1 MIDGLKR
8 YLHTIILSTK
18 GSIAIMFAIMIPM
31 LLVFMAYYFDIVQ
44 LVAKQAR
51 LLDAVDEGTLAIS
64 SRGWGNDKHKE
75 NIETLR
81 YYLENYLPAPEAITF
96 TDLNVELR
104 EPIPPCMT
112 RYHVSAGAKVKMFF
126 HYDKFTSFP
135 ETEVIYAESKACL
148 RGSISSFIGDFAF
161 LIDLSS
167 SMRCVMNI
175 TGNGLDTCKDDYR
188 EELQETAKLTKLK
201 EVVTKM
207 IVEIMETSN
216 KSQFA
221 LVPFNIGVPVKLDGK
236 NEKGGQLFGC
246 SVAFVPKAGFDID
259 YAYWANKYI
268 PPTASKIYD
277 AVSYVDNARFDYYND
292 YVVENESDLDRYCTK
307 NNPNYVEKN
316 RGQAL
321 RSCMSDLNY
330 TYINNPTVGSQ
341 EWYNNNSMLYN
352 NAKFPNIYQCVDS
365 SAMWTSCTESLLVPF
380 VSRKLHPTFI
390 NEWEKSRNVREIA
403 SKLDPDTSSWEERKC
418 PSKKPSCIKDEKDN
432 REVFLQGQLLYRNIA
447 NDESVDYEK
456 TLEMM
461 FSEKSIITFAMPW
474 VYRRNHIDEESTK
487 KLRSYHWM
495 CPSIPG
501 GDPGLDKSGGIIK
514 EPEGKVKMKESM
526 PNASM
531 SHYLI
536 DLTRFCGTN
545 RFIKG
550 KNLGPCDSTK
560 VDLKVIEDINVV
572 RGVRTD
578 TITGLLR
585 AVPVVAK
592 QSGNNFKSIIIVSD
606 GADNVN
612 LALSDKMLNQYK
624 ICDRIRDGFKKLN
637 NEVGLYMIF
646 TYSKDSTSN
655 DDDDKDINKHIA
667 LWTSCVGKDNF
678 YYADTFEK
686 LQKAI
691 NDILGK
697 TTSSQQFEMASFIP
711 DDTNN

>member
-1 MIDGLKR
+1 MIDDLKR

-18 GSIAIMFAIMIPM
+18 GSIAIMFAIMVPM

-64 SRGWGNDKHKE
+64 SRGWGNDKYKE
-75 NIETLR
+75 NIETLT

-96 TDLNVELR
+96 TDLHVELR
-104 EPIPPCMT
+104 DPIPPCMT

-126 HYDKFTSFP
+126 HYDGFTSFP
-135 ETEVIYAESKACL
+135 ETKTVYAESKACL
-148 RGSISSFIGDFAF
+148 RGSVSSFIGDFAF

-167 SMRCVMNI
+167 SMRCVMSDNNTYNSCQDETDEI
-175 TGNGLDTCKDDYR
+175 
-188 EELQETAKLTKLK
+188 QPTAKLTKLK

-207 IVEIMETSN
+207 IVEIMETSD
-216 KSQFA
+216 KSKFA
-221 LVPFNIGVPVKLDGK
+221 LVPFNIGVPVKLNGK
-236 NEKGGQLFGC
+236 NEKGGELIGC

-268 PPTASKIYD
+268 PPTAAKIYD
-277 AVSYVDNARFDYYND
+277 AVSFVDNARFDYYNN
-292 YVVENESDLDRYCTK
+292 YVVDKESDLDRYCTQ
-307 NNPNYVEKN
+307 NDPNHVEKN

-321 RSCMSDLNY
+321 RSCMSDINY
-330 TYINNPTVGSQ
+330 TYVNDPKEGSQ

-352 NAKFPNIYQCVDS
+352 NASFPNIYQCVDS
-365 SAMWTSCTESLLVPF
+365 SVAWTSCTESLLLPF
-380 VSRKLHPTFI
+380 ISRKLHPTFLK
-390 NEWEKSRNVREIA
+390 EWEKSRDIREIA
-403 SKLDPDTSSWEERKC
+403 AKINPDMSYYEEHKC
-418 PSKKPSCIKDEKDN
+418 PSKHKNVPCIVAGPEDYQT
-432 REVFLQGQLLYRNIA
+432 RQLLYRNIA

-461 FSEKSIITFAMPW
+461 FTDKSIVTFAMPW
-474 VYRRNHIDEESTK
+474 VYRRNYDDTSEVTK
-487 KLRSYHWM
+487 RLRPYHWM
-495 CPSIPG
+495 CPSIAG
-501 GDPGLDKSGGIIK
+501 GDLGIGGIVPADK
-514 EPEGKVKMKESM
+514 GMANMKETM
-526 PNASM
+526 PNASI

-545 RFIKG
+545 KFIKG
-550 KNLGPCDSTK
+550 KSLGQCDSNK
-560 VDLKVIEDINVV
+560 VDLKVIEDITVG

-585 AVPVVAK
+585 AVPVVANK
-592 QSGNNFKSIIIVSD
+592 GENNFKSIIIVSD

-612 LALSDKMLNQYK
+612 LTLSDKMLNQYK

-637 NEVGLYMIF
+637 KEVGLYMIF
-646 TYSKDSTSN
+646 TYSPDTTSN
-655 DDDDKDINKHIA
+655 DDDEEDIKKHVA

-678 YYADTFEK
+678 YYANTIDK

-697 TTSSQQFEMASFIP
+697 TTNSQQFEMASFIP
-711 DDTNN
+711 DDTND